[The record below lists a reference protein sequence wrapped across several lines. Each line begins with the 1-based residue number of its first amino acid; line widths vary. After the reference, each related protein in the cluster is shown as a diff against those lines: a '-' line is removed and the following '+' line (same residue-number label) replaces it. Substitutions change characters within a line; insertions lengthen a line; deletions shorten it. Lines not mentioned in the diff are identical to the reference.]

1 MKELANND
9 IHTSKKRVARI
20 MKKLGLQAKG
30 APERYRK
37 TNTPSR
43 QKRANLL
50 DRVFSVND
58 RNSVWVGDITYVPTK
73 QGFLHLAVMIDLYSR
88 KVVGWSMSS
97 GISEKLAVSALN
109 QAIGRENP
117 SAGLIVHTDRGSQYT
132 SRAFQRALG
141 EAGFTHS
148 MSRKGNPYDN
158 AVSESFFRTLKRE
171 LVKGAAFE
179 LYYNTRRMHS
189 SLGYKSPVEYERQ
202 KV

>member
-1 MKELANND
+1 MRELARDD

-20 MKKLGLQAKG
+20 MRTLGLQAKG
-30 APERYRK
+30 TPRRYRK

>member
-1 MKELANND
+1 MR
-9 IHTSKKRVARI
+9 T
-20 MKKLGLQAKG
+20 LGLQAKG
-30 APERYRK
+30 TPRRYRK

-43 QKRANLL
+43 QEKANLL
-50 DRVFSVND
+50 DRVFSVSN
-58 RNSVWVGDITYVPTK
+58 RNSVWVGDITYIPTK

-97 GISEKLAVSALN
+97 GISERLATGALN

-117 SAGLIVHTDRGSQYT
+117 AAGLIVHTDRGSQYT
-132 SRAFQRALG
+132 SRAFQKALD
-141 EAGFTHS
+141 ENGFTHS

-179 LYYNTRRMHS
+179 DRLVAQQAIFKYIELYYN
-189 SLGYKSPVEYERQ
+189 RQ
-202 KV
+202 KDAFISRLQKPGRV